1 MRRILIDDSIRAI
14 AEKYKIQLDKGKGK
28 YNSPRKN
35 LNTLK
40 NDLRLDAK
48 QKKYVELIIDKWEK
62 LILLEPPFDR
72 TISEFE
78 KIYSADEVSQVEI
91 NCGSPKDGIK
101 FYKKVVDAMR
111 YDYVQ
116 ETIYKDIVKK
126 LGIRTCV
133 YCNAQYAFSYSLG
146 NDDFINYEI
155 EHWMPKSK
163 YPYLCT
169 SFFNLQPSCPKCNK
183 MKSNKD
189 DILPFCLF
197 THNVEDLNP
206 FEFSVDKGSCAL
218 FLATNDKEKLRIS
231 FKAKD
236 EQLGENMNILFHITT
251 QYQAHK
257 DIVEE
262 LIWKQKIYNQTILD
276 IYRDSFKSLGFRKSD
291 FNRFILSNYDMEED
305 ILKRPLSK
313 MMQDIA
319 KQLGIVK

>member
-14 AEKYKIQLDKGKGK
+14 AREYKFQLERINGSYKPPYKK
-28 YNSPRKN
+28 LNSLKKN
-35 LNTLK
+35 SRLNA
-40 NDLRLDAK
+40 N
-48 QKKYVELIIDKWEK
+48 QKKYVGLIIEKWDE
-62 LILLEPPFDR
+62 LILLEPPFNQIID
-72 TISEFE
+72 EFE
-78 KIYSADEVSQVEI
+78 KIYTADEVSTI
-91 NCGSPKDGIK
+91 KIKSDSPNGGIE

-116 ETIYKDIVKK
+116 ENIYKDIIKK

-146 NDDFINYEI
+146 KDDFINYEI
-155 EHWMPKSK
+155 DHWMPKSK

-183 MKSNKD
+183 MKSQKD

-197 THNVEDLNP
+197 THNAEDLNP
-206 FEFSVDKGSCAL
+206 FEFSIDNGSCAL
-218 FLATNDKEKLRIS
+218 FLATNDKEKIRIS

-236 EQLGENMNILFHITT
+236 KLLRDNMNNLFHITT

-262 LIWKQKIYNQTILD
+262 LIWKQKIYNHIILD

-291 FNRFILSNYDMEED
+291 FNRFILSNYDTEED

-313 MMQDIA
+313 MMLDIA
-319 KQLGIVK
+319 KQLGLIK

>member
-14 AEKYKIQLDKGKGK
+14 SKEYKIQLENGGKK
-28 YNSPRKN
+28 YIFPRKK
-35 LNTLK
+35 LNALK
-40 NDLRLDAK
+40 NDPRLDAK
-48 QKKYVELIIDKWEK
+48 QKMYVELIIDKWDE
-62 LILLEPPFDR
+62 LILLEPPFNEV
-72 TISEFE
+72 ISEFE
-78 KIYSADEVSQVEI
+78 RIYTADEVSKVKI
-91 NCGSPKDGIK
+91 NSDSPNGGIE

-146 NDDFINYEI
+146 KDDFINYEI
-155 EHWMPKSK
+155 DHWMPKSK
-163 YPYLCT
+163 YSYLCT

-183 MKSNKD
+183 MKLNKD

-197 THNVEDLNP
+197 THNAEDLNP
-206 FEFSVDKGSCAL
+206 FKFSVDNGSCAL

-236 EQLGENMNILFHITT
+236 KQLGENMNNLFHITT

-262 LIWKQKIYNQTILD
+262 LIWKQKIYNHIILD
-276 IYRDSFKSLGFRKSD
+276 IYRESFKGLGFRKSD

-319 KQLGIVK
+319 KQLGIIE

>member
-14 AEKYKIQLDKGKGK
+14 AEEYKIQLEKGKGN
-28 YNSPRKN
+28 YNSPRKK
-35 LNTLK
+35 LNALK
-40 NDLRLDAK
+40 KNPRLDAK
-48 QKKYVELIIDKWEK
+48 LKMYVELIIDKWDE
-62 LILLEPPFDR
+62 LILLEPPFNGM
-72 TISEFE
+72 ISEFE
-78 KIYSADEVSQVEI
+78 RIYTADEVSLVEI
-91 NCGSPKDGIK
+91 NSDSPKGGIK

-146 NDDFINYEI
+146 NDIFINYEI

-206 FEFSVDKGSCAL
+206 FEFSVEKGSCAL
-218 FLATNDKEKLRIS
+218 FLVTNDKEKLKIS
-231 FKAKD
+231 FDAKD
-236 EQLGENMNILFHITT
+236 EKLRENMNNLFHITT

-262 LIWKQKIYNQTILD
+262 LIWKQKIYNHIILD
-276 IYRDSFKSLGFRKSD
+276 IYKDSFKSLGFRKSD
-291 FNRFILSNYDMEED
+291 FNRFILSNYDMKED

-319 KQLGIVK
+319 KQLGIIK

>member
-14 AEKYKIQLDKGKGK
+14 AEEYKIQLEKGKGN
-28 YNSPRKN
+28 YNSPRKK
-35 LNTLK
+35 LMSLK
-40 NDLRLDAK
+40 INPKLDAK
-48 QKKYVELIIDKWEK
+48 QKKYVELIIDKWDE
-62 LILLEPPFDR
+62 LILQEPPFNGV
-72 TISEFE
+72 ISEFE
-78 KIYSADEVSQVEI
+78 RIYTADEVSKVKI
-91 NCGSPKDGIK
+91 NSDSPNGGIE
-101 FYKKVVDAMR
+101 FYKNVVDAMR

-146 NDDFINYEI
+146 KDDFINYEI
-155 EHWMPKSK
+155 DHWMPKSK

-169 SFFNLQPSCPKCNK
+169 PFFNLQLSCPKCNK
-183 MKSNKD
+183 MKSQRD
-189 DILPFCLF
+189 DVLPFCLF
-197 THNVEDLNP
+197 TNNAEDLNP
-206 FEFSVDKGSCAL
+206 FEFSVDNGSCAL
-218 FLATNDKEKLRIS
+218 FLATNDKDKLRIS

-236 EQLGENMNILFHITT
+236 KQLGENMNSLFHITT

-262 LIWKQKIYNQTILD
+262 LIWKQKIYNHTILD
-276 IYRDSFKSLGFRKSD
+276 IYRDSFESLGFRKSD

-319 KQLGIVK
+319 KQLGIIR

>member
-14 AEKYKIQLDKGKGK
+14 AEEYKIQLENEGKK
-28 YNSPRKN
+28 YISPRKK
-35 LNTLK
+35 LNALK
-40 NDLRLDAK
+40 NDPRLDAK
-48 QKKYVELIIDKWEK
+48 QKIYVELIIDKWDE
-62 LILLEPPFDR
+62 LILLEPPFNGV
-72 TISEFE
+72 ISEFE
-78 KIYSADEVSQVEI
+78 RIYTADEVSQVKI
-91 NCGSPKDGIK
+91 NSDSPNGGIE

-146 NDDFINYEI
+146 NDNFINYEI
-155 EHWMPKSK
+155 DHWMPKSK

-183 MKSNKD
+183 MKSQRD
-189 DILPFCLF
+189 DVLPFCLF
-197 THNVEDLNP
+197 THNAEDLNP
-206 FEFSVDKGSCAL
+206 FEFSVDNGSCAL
-218 FLATNDKEKLRIS
+218 FLVTNDKEKLRIS

-236 EQLGENMNILFHITT
+236 KQLGENMDSLFHITT

-262 LIWKQKIYNQTILD
+262 LIWKQKIYNHIILD
-276 IYRDSFKSLGFRKSD
+276 IYRDSFESLGFRKSD

-319 KQLGIVK
+319 KQLGILK

>member
-1 MRRILIDDSIRAI
+1 
-14 AEKYKIQLDKGKGK
+14 
-28 YNSPRKN
+28 
-35 LNTLK
+35 
-40 NDLRLDAK
+40 
-48 QKKYVELIIDKWEK
+48 
-62 LILLEPPFDR
+62 
-72 TISEFE
+72 
-78 KIYSADEVSQVEI
+78 
-91 NCGSPKDGIK
+91 
-101 FYKKVVDAMR
+101 MR

-126 LGIRTCV
+126 LDIRTCV

-146 NDDFINYEI
+146 KDDFINYEI
-155 EHWMPKSK
+155 DHWMPKSK

-183 MKSNKD
+183 MKSQRD
-189 DILPFCLF
+189 DVLPFCLF
-197 THNVEDLNP
+197 TNNAEDLNP
-206 FEFSVDKGSCAL
+206 FEFSVDNGSCAL
-218 FLATNDKEKLRIS
+218 FLATNDKDKLRIS

-236 EQLGENMNILFHITT
+236 KQLGENMNSLFHITT

-262 LIWKQKIYNQTILD
+262 LIWKQKIYNHTILD
-276 IYRDSFKSLGFRKSD
+276 IYRDNFENLGFRKSD

-319 KQLGIVK
+319 KQLGIIR

>member
-1 MRRILIDDSIRAI
+1 MRRILIDDSIKAI
-14 AEKYKIQLDKGKGK
+14 AEEYKIQLEKGRRK
-28 YNSPRKN
+28 YNPPCDN
-35 LNTLK
+35 LNALK
-40 NDLRLDAK
+40 NDSRLDAK
-48 QKKYVELIIDKWEK
+48 QKKYVELIIDKWDE
-62 LILLEPPFDR
+62 LILLEPPFNGM
-72 TISEFE
+72 ISEFE
-78 KIYSADEVSQVEI
+78 KIYTADEVSQVKI
-91 NCGSPKDGIK
+91 NSDSPKDGIK
-101 FYKKVVDAMR
+101 FYKKVVDAML
-111 YDYVQ
+111 YGYVQ

-146 NDDFINYEI
+146 KDDFINYEI
-155 EHWMPKSK
+155 DHWMPKSK

-183 MKSNKD
+183 MKSQKD

-197 THNVEDLNP
+197 THNAEDLNP
-206 FEFSVDKGSCAL
+206 FEFSVDNGSCAL
-218 FLATNDKEKLRIS
+218 FLATNDKEKLKIS

-236 EQLGENMNILFHITT
+236 EKLRSNMNELFHIST

-262 LIWKQKIYNQTILD
+262 LIWKQKIYNHTILD
-276 IYRDSFKSLGFRKSD
+276 IYRDSFRGLGFRKSD
-291 FNRFILSNYDMEED
+291 FNRFILSNYYMEED

-319 KQLGIVK
+319 KQLGIIK

>member
-14 AEKYKIQLDKGKGK
+14 AEKYKIQLEKGKGN
-28 YNSPRKN
+28 YNSPRKK
-35 LNTLK
+35 LNALK
-40 NDLRLDAK
+40 KNPRLDAK
-48 QKKYVELIIDKWEK
+48 LKMYVELIIDKWDE
-62 LILLEPPFDR
+62 LILLEPPFNEM
-72 TISEFE
+72 INEFE
-78 KIYSADEVSQVEI
+78 RIYTADEVSQVEI
-91 NCGSPKDGIK
+91 NSDSPKGGIK

-155 EHWMPKSK
+155 DHWMPKSK

-183 MKSNKD
+183 MKSQKD

-197 THNVEDLNP
+197 THNAEDLNP
-206 FEFSVDKGSCAL
+206 FEFSIDNGSCAL

-236 EQLGENMNILFHITT
+236 KLLRDNMNSLFHITT

-262 LIWKQKIYNQTILD
+262 LIWKQKIYNHIILD

-291 FNRFILSNYDMEED
+291 FNRFILSNYDTEED

-313 MMQDIA
+313 MMLDIA
-319 KQLGIVK
+319 KQLGLIK